1 MLDIPTYSLDYSEA
15 EAVDTITPIRASS
28 PPRARSEWMSQTH
41 MSMSM
46 SLDDL
51 TPPLLVSAR
60 KGDVRFIKMLVRGG
74 ADPNQTWE
82 RGLTPLL
89 QAVKADNAKETVE
102 CLLDLGGKMNHT
114 DKYGN
119 TALSLAIQR
128 ESYEVYIQS
137 NSTAKGCPLFYCVRV
152 LTHLSLGGYVLS
164 RARR

>member
-1 MLDIPTYSLDYSEA
+1 MADAHEEMSDIPTWNLDYSEA
-15 EAVDTITPIRASS
+15 EACDTITPIRASS
-28 PPRARSEWMSQTH
+28 PPRARSEWMSNAH
-41 MSMSM
+41 MSMTM

-60 KGDVRFIKMLVRGG
+60 KGDVRFIKLLVKGG
-74 ADPNQTWE
+74 ADPNQIWE

-102 CLLDLGGKMNHT
+102 CLLDLGARMNHT

-128 ESYEVYIQS
+128 ESYDVSYFYS
-137 NSTAKGCPLFYCVRV
+137 NL
-152 LTHLSLGGYVLS
+152 LG
-164 RARR
+164 